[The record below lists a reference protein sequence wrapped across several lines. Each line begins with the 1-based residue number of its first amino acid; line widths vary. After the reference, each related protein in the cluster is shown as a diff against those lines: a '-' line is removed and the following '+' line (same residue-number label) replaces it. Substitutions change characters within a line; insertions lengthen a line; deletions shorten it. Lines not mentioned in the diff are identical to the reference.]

1 MAFHVVYALVL
12 GLAVGQAVYHK
23 AVEPATQG
31 LGRQLVAHLH
41 HLAPLAVGLEGGHV
55 APQPL
60 GRGGGGWGGALG

>member
-1 MAFHVVYALVL
+1 MALHVVYTLVL

-23 AVEPATQG
+23 TVEPAAQR

-55 APQPL
+55 APQPM
-60 GRGGGGWGGALG
+60 GRGIGGRGIGG